1 MSFRRKYIKPA
12 SLTWLASAM
21 PLGAGLFVAFEPV
34 HHLTD
39 WSKAIS
45 LTFGGTSPFLLINAG
60 LAGIGLRGAIKA

>member
-1 MSFRRKYIKPA
+1 MSFRQKYIKPA
-12 SLTWLASAM
+12 SLTWLASAL
-21 PLGAGLFVAFEPV
+21 PLVAGLFLAFEPV

-60 LAGIGLRGAIKA
+60 LVGIGLRGAIKA